1 MQKSMLIQGFKG
13 IWVLVELLCY
23 IKTVLFI
30 SFTTSFAGA
39 SLWWTDLI
47 LIIYSKYETR
57 QLSKLKL
64 GDF

>member
-13 IWVLVELLCY
+13 IWMLAELLCY

-30 SFTTSFAGA
+30 SFTTSFAG
-39 SLWWTDLI
+39 LWWTDLI
-47 LIIYSKYETR
+47 LIIYSKYATR